1 MKVFAI
7 VLLLC
12 NVVLDGCLCVWTNQ
26 TGMQSD
32 LVI

>member
-12 NVVLDGCLCVWTNQ
+12 NVVLDGSCVFGLIKQ
-26 TGMQSD
+26 ECK
-32 LVI
+32 VI